1 MQPAAQRQCGR
12 KRGFWNLSTP
22 RNQTGVSLLLRHSA
36 RGDLWHLAGIR
47 HGGEHRLAS
56 LFALDTIPLMKPT
69 WFNHPIRL
77 FFRKRRLERFPPTMP
92 TSLGPFGEG
101 IRMRGFTSVHRRHCV
116 AKRERAG
123 GPGPDWIGIG
133 LVPISACH
141 TSSDQC
147 SPKPS
152 PIPILVAPIS
162 PFSPACVV
170 CVTSSALPIPRQR
183 LLHR

>member
-1 MQPAAQRQCGR
+1 VFSQQRSASAEKEGVLEPVHSPQSDLGSPCCYVIRLAAIFGIWQGYGMGR
-12 KRGFWNLSTP
+12 
-22 RNQTGVSLLLRHSA
+22 
-36 RGDLWHLAGIR
+36 
-47 HGGEHRLAS
+47 EHRLAS
-56 LFALDTIPLMKPT
+56 LFALDTISLMKPT

-101 IRMRGFTSVHRRHCV
+101 IRMRGFTSVHRIHCV

-133 LVPISACH
+133 LVPILACH

-147 SPKPS
+147 SP
-152 PIPILVAPIS
+152 
-162 PFSPACVV
+162 FSLLLFPLSLLPVLCV
-170 CVTSSALPIPRQR
+170 
-183 LLHR
+183 